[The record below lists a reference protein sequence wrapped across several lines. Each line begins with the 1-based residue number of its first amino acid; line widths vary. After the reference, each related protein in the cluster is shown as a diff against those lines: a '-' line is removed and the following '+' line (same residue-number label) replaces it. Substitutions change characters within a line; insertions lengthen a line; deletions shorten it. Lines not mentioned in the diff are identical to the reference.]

1 MKIIFLSCSLNCQK
15 YFLKLTYSTVFN
27 FIGAIFVQEFKNAKY
42 KHETYQIS
50 GVSEYHISLGKS
62 RESRSTEE

>member
-1 MKIIFLSCSLNCQK
+1 M

-42 KHETYQIS
+42 KQETNQIS
-50 GVSEYHISLGKS
+50 GVSEYHILLGKA
-62 RESRSTEE
+62 ESSGVLLSS